1 MEHRGKSWNQF
12 HKYLSRLQELTE
24 FNTSQNNLNLEEW
37 EEAGLLQKDLQ
48 KTLDEMEKAERVLYE
63 MKLLNL
69 QSHQIVKKRQQT
81 LQQVQKNLTETRM
94 ISVESL
100 FNRFPR
106 MVRDL
111 SIRKQKKVQLNIS
124 GQKTLVDKAVL
135 EKLYDPLVH
144 LIRNA
149 FDHGIEP
156 PEIRQK
162 KGKPSEGKIEIK
174 AYNQGNYIYL
184 EVQDN
189 GRGINLERIRQ
200 KAVEKKIVSQK
211 DAQYLTKN
219 QLYDLLFLPDFSTKD
234 QVSDLSGRG
243 VGLEA
248 VRHQV
253 EALKGNITIQSELN
267 EGTKFTLRLPWSLTI
282 TKLLVFRIGGNLFAI
297 AMDTVGAIVSASQ
310 EEIESHEDGQMYNWL
325 GQKVPLVQ
333 SMLLDYRYPITTKT
347 DEPSNLS
354 AWEPN
359 RTPQFSGKVM
369 VLLLSEGLETIGL
382 KIDQILMEQNLTI
395 KPFGKALK
403 APPYFY
409 GCTILGDGRLVPV
422 VDSPVLLEKWL
433 QQQASAEQV
442 MLIPNDMKPLSQE
455 QATVL
460 VIDDSLTTR
469 QSLCATLQQEGYTVI
484 PAQHGK
490 EGLAKIQQHPE
501 VQLVICDLE
510 MPEMNGLEFLSHCR
524 RQFSREKLPVVM
536 LTSRQ
541 SDRYRQLAK
550 QLGSNDYFIK
560 PMIKQELIKML
571 QDHLLSEVL

>member
-1 MEHRGKSWNQF
+1 
-12 HKYLSRLQELTE
+12 
-24 FNTSQNNLNLEEW
+24 
-37 EEAGLLQKDLQ
+37 
-48 KTLDEMEKAERVLYE
+48 
-63 MKLLNL
+63 
-69 QSHQIVKKRQQT
+69 
-81 LQQVQKNLTETRM
+81 
-94 ISVESL
+94 
-100 FNRFPR
+100 
-106 MVRDL
+106 
-111 SIRKQKKVQLNIS
+111 
-124 GQKTLVDKAVL
+124 
-135 EKLYDPLVH
+135 
-144 LIRNA
+144 
-149 FDHGIEP
+149 
-156 PEIRQK
+156 
-162 KGKPSEGKIEIK
+162 
-174 AYNQGNYIYL
+174 
-184 EVQDN
+184 
-189 GRGINLERIRQ
+189 
-200 KAVEKKIVSQK
+200 
-211 DAQYLTKN
+211 
-219 QLYDLLFLPDFSTKD
+219 
-234 QVSDLSGRG
+234 
-243 VGLEA
+243 
-248 VRHQV
+248 
-253 EALKGNITIQSELN
+253 
-267 EGTKFTLRLPWSLTI
+267 
-282 TKLLVFRIGGNLFAI
+282 
-297 AMDTVGAIVSASQ
+297 
-310 EEIESHEDGQMYNWL
+310 
-325 GQKVPLVQ
+325 
-333 SMLLDYRYPITTKT
+333 
-347 DEPSNLS
+347 
-354 AWEPN
+354 
-359 RTPQFSGKVM
+359 M